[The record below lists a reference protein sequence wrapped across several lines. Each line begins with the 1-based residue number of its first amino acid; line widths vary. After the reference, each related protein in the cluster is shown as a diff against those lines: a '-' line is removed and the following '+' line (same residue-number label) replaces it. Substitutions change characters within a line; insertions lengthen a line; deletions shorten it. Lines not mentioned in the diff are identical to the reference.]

1 MDVLFLGAIA
11 LMFVAL
17 VGMVVGCERL
27 GARK

>member
-11 LMFVAL
+11 LLFVAL
-17 VGMVVGCERL
+17 VGMVAGCQTL

>member
-17 VGMVVGCERL
+17 VGMVVGCEKL

>member
-11 LMFVAL
+11 VMFVAL
-17 VGMVVGCERL
+17 VGMVVGCEKL